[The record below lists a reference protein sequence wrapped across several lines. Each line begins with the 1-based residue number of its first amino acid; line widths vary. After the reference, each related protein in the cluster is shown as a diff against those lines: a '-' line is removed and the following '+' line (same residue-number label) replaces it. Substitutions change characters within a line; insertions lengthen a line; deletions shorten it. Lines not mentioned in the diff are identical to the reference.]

1 MPPAMVSSG
10 TAAAA
15 AAAAVVSPRTAPKQN
30 PPLWNP
36 RSGETLAGI
45 APFTI
50 PFASEGFWV
59 AADAMDPQSVER
71 GAPPRGNPRE
81 PNLEGVFSM
90 LFQSPNVDKAPVA
103 SSSGLSRPR
112 MVKVRRHF
120 PLSRVRP
127 GLVVPADFEGVGEQ
141 GLNPFLRDPYPA
153 AGFSGQ
159 VSFGISCSSSDSVRT
174 EGANFVF
181 GNNSS
186 CFQRDGAVAPAS
198 DGLFSSS
205 IDRNTGGFQPGT
217 TEGAN
222 FVSAARHT
230 TGTTDSSYL
239 KDCTYRDVGGA
250 SSKFETVRGT
260 AGQFTSSNEE
270 CIRSTANVFMF
281 GSSSEESA
289 TSHRSATRGFD
300 KSAVGKLPEELQTL
314 NIKCSGTADN
324 IRKSEA
330 GDHSLGSRDGGAFV
344 FSSSKNVSGSFG
356 EHNCTQG
363 AFVFGSSS
371 RKNSIPDLSSS
382 GGSDRSSVE
391 KLPDYLRELK
401 IKDSTLKN
409 IPGDTGSANLKF
421 STTGSHVSE
430 GKMIPDDSTFN
441 SEAIKSH
448 FYVKENVESVLPDEM
463 RKLNI
468 EVPNSVSSLS
478 ETQGPCNSSQVDEK
492 KTFMFGC
499 NMGIGSHETS
509 VDKPPEGMET
519 VNSWN
524 ITIGQPE
531 DSKDEGIP
539 KSTSGFAL
547 RNFYEKSEDP
557 GQRAAD
563 GFDESAG
570 GKLPEEIQKLNIR
583 DPENDDTIGKAS
595 FGDSI
600 LEANSGG
607 FVYASS
613 KSVSDSFSEKD
624 RTEGVFVFGSKP
636 KGFDPD
642 LSASGVSAKSFGS
655 YNTGTF
661 APESNG
667 NVSGSYG
674 GTSFEECFTSE
685 SRTMPGTSCSAGA
698 LRHYGE
704 LIQLLDQTLDT
715 AEKNSTIL
723 STSDQFKD
731 WDYSRSIPTRA
742 KAWRSY
748 LKSRAYFCLG
758 RLEEALAL
766 LKGNEQVEAVTD
778 RSKSDS
784 WALLS
789 VTVSELL
796 RLKVAGNTAFKS
808 GQHSEA
814 VEHYTAALTY
824 NIESRPFAAVCFCN
838 RAAAYQAL
846 GQITEAISDCSL
858 AIALDPNYP
867 KAISRRATLH
877 EMIRDYG
884 QAAGDLHRLISFLER
899 KQEDRLGGGR
909 PTVDDPELVR
919 LRLAKVEEKARK
931 EIPLDM
937 YMILG
942 IESSSDAA
950 EIKKAYR
957 KAALRHHP
965 DKASQLL
972 VRSENTDEKLWKE
985 VADEVHRDT
994 DRLFKMIGE
1003 AYAVLSD
1010 PSKRL
1015 QYDTEEEIRTSL
1027 KGSGAST
1034 THQQQY
1040 HTPGHYERSSSWP
1053 PTARRAWAN
1062 LGHEMIS
1069 LRASVVMPN
1078 LAKKSTSA
1086 HQSPLMEYYRE
1097 KIRATAH
1104 EILDS
1109 PMTGG
1114 ETTCDSFLLRD
1125 GVTVNMLRSWC
1136 TCFLYLI
1143 CLSE

>member
-15 AAAAVVSPRTAPKQN
+15 AAAAVVSP
-30 PPLWNP
+30 
-36 RSGETLAGI
+36 
-45 APFTI
+45 
-50 PFASEGFWV
+50 
-59 AADAMDPQSVER
+59 
-71 GAPPRGNPRE
+71 
-81 PNLEGVFSM
+81 
-90 LFQSPNVDKAPVA
+90 
-103 SSSGLSRPR
+103 
-112 MVKVRRHF
+112 VRRQSRIL
-120 PLSRVRP
+120 LSGTLGPGGIVFGSLEAP
-127 GLVVPADFEGVGEQ
+127 DGEGEAAFSIVQGEAGLVVPADFEGVGEQ

-174 EGANFVF
+174 DGANFVF

-217 TEGAN
+217 TE
-222 FVSAARHT
+222 ARILCLLLVT
-230 TGTTDSSYL
+230 L
-239 KDCTYRDVGGA
+239 PALRFC
-250 SSKFETVRGT
+250 
-260 AGQFTSSNEE
+260 
-270 CIRSTANVFMF
+270 TANVFMF

-289 TSHRSATRGFD
+289 TSHQSATRGFD

-344 FSSSKNVSGSFG
+344 LSSSKNVSGSFG

-468 EVPNSVSSLS
+468 EVPNSVSI
-478 ETQGPCNSSQVDEK
+478 DEK

-524 ITIGQPE
+524 STIGQPE

-547 RNFYEKSEDP
+547 RNFSEKSEDP

-613 KSVSDSFSEKD
+613 KK
-624 RTEGVFVFGSKP
+624 GVFVFGSKP

-1010 PSKRL
+1010 PSKYRL